1 MYQEKRLAP
10 FRHPGEG
17 RDLTLS
23 FLRTGEIP
31 ASAGMTR
38 QGDTVLE
45 VGASLAAL
53 SRKGRGEVQVGKAR
67 AKQRSSMRPEILNP
81 LFAALTDL
89 KGVGPQLAKPLT
101 RLGLERVVDV
111 LFHLPTGLISRFP
124 VDRLDEAQA
133 GQTIIVDLTAQD
145 YRSGRS
151 PRAPFGVEAFDSAGD
166 HVRLVYFGRTSGLA
180 RKLFPLGEK
189 RRVSGRL
196 DLYGEMRQIVHP
208 DQVVEPGD
216 ETGIA
221 IHEPV
226 YPLTE
231 GLTNARL
238 SQLVEI
244 ALERRPELAE
254 WIDGPLL
261 TSRNWPA
268 WREALARAHA
278 SPQDAAARD
287 RLAYD
292 EIFASQVALMLIRE
306 GLRKRKGRAVVGDGR
321 LTGALRLPFGLTGAQ
336 ERVGREIADDMSR
349 ETPMLRMLQGDVGSG
364 KTLVALRAMLAAVE
378 AGTQAALLAPTEIL
392 ARQHFATLQAML
404 AGLPVNIAILTGRD
418 KGRVRESTL
427 MGLADSSIDILVGT
441 HAIFQD
447 AVTYRDLALVVVDEQ
462 HRFGVAQRLMLTQ
475 KAARPPHLL
484 VMTATPIPRTLQLAN
499 HGEMDVSR
507 IDEMPPG
514 RTPVD
519 TRVVSVDRLDEVV
532 GGLERHLATGAQA
545 YWVCPLVAESETS
558 ELAAA
563 EDRAALLRER
573 LGGGRVGLVHGR
585 MKGPDKDDVMA
596 QFQAGQIGVLVATT
610 VIEVGVDVPAAS
622 LMIVEHADRFGLAQ
636 LHQLRGRVGRG
647 AAKSVC
653 LLLRS
658 QNLSETARERLALMR
673 ETNDGFVIAEKDLEL
688 RGGGELL
695 GLKQS
700 GDADYG
706 LASAEQLV
714 RLLPVAH
721 DDARLFVERDGGMD
735 GARGEAVRHCLYL
748 FERDA
753 AVPLLRSG

>member
-1 MYQEKRLAP
+1 
-10 FRHPGEG
+10 
-17 RDLTLS
+17 
-23 FLRTGEIP
+23 
-31 ASAGMTR
+31 
-38 QGDTVLE
+38 
-45 VGASLAAL
+45 
-53 SRKGRGEVQVGKAR
+53 
-67 AKQRSSMRPEILNP
+67 MRPDILNP

-111 LFHLPTGLISRFP
+111 LFHLPTGLVQRYP
-124 VDRLDEAQA
+124 VDRLDQAQV
-133 GQTIIVDLTAQD
+133 GQQIIVTLTAQD

-151 PRAPFGVEAFDSAGD
+151 PRAPFGVEAFDGAGD
-166 HVRLVYFGRTSGLA
+166 HVRLVYFGRTAGLA
-180 RKLFPLGEK
+180 KKLFPLGEA
-189 RRVSGRL
+189 RQVSGRL
-196 DLYGEMRQIVHP
+196 DAYGDMRQIVHP
-208 DQVVEPGD
+208 DHVGEPG
-216 ETGIA
+216 EGGIA
-221 IHEPV
+221 TSEAV

-238 SQLVEI
+238 NQLVAI
-244 ALERRPELAE
+244 ALERRPDLAE

-261 TSRNWPA
+261 TTRDWPT
-268 WREALARAHA
+268 WHEALARAHA
-278 SPQDAAARD
+278 SPHDAAAHD

-292 EIFASQVALMLIRE
+292 EIFASQVALMLIRQ
-306 GLRKRKGRAVVGDGR
+306 GLRNRRGRAVAGDGR
-321 LTGALRLPFGLTGAQ
+321 LTGALKLPFGLTGAQ
-336 ERVGREIADDMSR
+336 ERVGREIAGDMAQP
-349 ETPMLRMLQGDVGSG
+349 TPMLRMLQGDVGSG

-392 ARQHFATLQAML
+392 ARQHFATLQKML
-404 AGLPVNIAILTGRD
+404 GGLPVNLAILTGRD
-418 KGRVRESTL
+418 KGRARESTL
-427 MGLADSSIDILVGT
+427 MGLADGGIDILVGT
-441 HAIFQD
+441 HAIFQE
-447 AVTYRDLALVVVDEQ
+447 AVTYKDLALVVVDEQ
-462 HRFGVAQRLMLTQ
+462 HRFGVAQRLMLTG
-475 KAARPPHLL
+475 KGARPPHLL

-519 TRVVSVDRLDEVV
+519 TRVLSIDRLDEVIA
-532 GGLERHLATGAQA
+532 GLARHLAGGAQA

-563 EDRAALLRER
+563 EERAALLTER
-573 LGGGRVGLVHGR
+573 LGADRVGLVHGR
-585 MKGPDKDDVMA
+585 MKGPDKDAVMA
-596 QFQAGQIGVLVATT
+596 RFQAGEIGVLVATT

-622 LMIVEHADRFGLAQ
+622 LMVIEHAENFGLAQ

-647 AAKSVC
+647 TAQSVC

-658 QNLSETARERLALMR
+658 QSLSETARERLALMR

-700 GDADYG
+700 GDADYR

-721 DDARLFVERDGGMD
+721 DDARLFVERDGGME
-735 GARGEAVRHCLYL
+735 GARGEPVRHCLYL